1 MKTYGLPQLYIDYI
15 NTPQHTKLVE
25 NVKRL
30 SVNPNKLISE
40 HRVRK
45 EKIETIT
52 TLNQDVHAAIIKKFN
67 LAIREKILKGY
78 YYNFGKLGGICM
90 GRFERTHTKTAVD
103 WKKSNDYKKQLIA
116 EGKEPA
122 KKISKDEDGNLIMT
136 NDNYWLFFRTDEYY
150 VALTTKKY
158 YYPPKEKGGKVNY
171 YNCLVKNNYYW
182 KYTVLR
188 LFTARMNELLNNGII
203 NPNFVRTYKKKPKV
217 NGN

>member
-116 EGKEPA
+116 EGKEP